1 MLNWKILD
9 KLVKFNSHPSF
20 LERNVKNIR
29 EIQHVFGHEEEL
41 TASGTSLL
49 KSLGLFYTKYF

>member
-41 TASGTSLL
+41 TASVAPWDFTA
-49 KSLGLFYTKYF
+49 